1 MQFQRINQ
9 AMMVF
14 LLAIQQRVCFAGQC
28 EQLAEQFPQEDIAQL
43 SLTLLLKSIDL
54 QLIRA

>member
-1 MQFQRINQ
+1 MR
-9 AMMVF
+9 VL
-14 LLAIQQRVCFAGQC
+14 LLAMQQRVCFAGQC
-28 EQLAEQFPQEDIAQL
+28 EQLAEQFPQENIAQL